1 MNIPIA
7 LAHRIIA
14 QLLNLRVLNSNRI
27 RSIGRMFD
35 WLDGREIRF
44 VQKQVALTKS
54 PEFRTF
60 ALVIN
65 YLSNGLIY
73 ILVGVL
79 LLVALGWPA
88 LPIVFAALLSVGGAH
103 LIYPLIKSFL
113 KRPRPMDRDQALEA
127 LAPPLD
133 LYSCPSGHCMTT
145 VATAIPIAFVLP
157 KLSLIFI
164 FMLILIAWGR
174 LATAH
179 HYPSDLVLGGLLG
192 GAVAWPVTHL
202 VLA

>member
-1 MNIPIA
+1 MNLAIA
-7 LAHRIIA
+7 LAHRIVS
-14 QLLNLRVLNSNRI
+14 QLLNLRALNSKRT
-27 RSIGRMFD
+27 RTVGQLFD

-44 VQKQVALTKS
+44 VKQQVALTKS
-54 PEFRTF
+54 RELRVF

-65 YLSNGLIY
+65 YLSNGIIY
-73 ILVGVL
+73 ILVGVSL
-79 LLVALGWPA
+79 LLALGWPA
-88 LPIVFAALLSVGGAH
+88 LPMVFAALLSVGVAH
-103 LIYPLIKSFL
+103 LVYPLIKSFL

-145 VATAIPIAFVLP
+145 VATAVPIAFVLP
-157 KLSLIFI
+157 KLSLLFI